1 MRLFVAVTLATT
13 LAASAAFAQN
23 SSSPPPI
30 LTDPGSILALQK
42 EKFQPTIDRLNR
54 QDAMM
59 RLRAFSPAEIREVE
73 EQTQRV
79 LVATGTS
86 CDVVE
91 AVRVGQTVRR
101 RDLFEVACANG
112 YGYILMNGATPAAY
126 DCWTLARIGLA
137 LRRENPRSNIGTQCG
152 LERNVGDMSD
162 QLLARANTAR

>member
-1 MRLFVAVTLATT
+1 MRAAAIPALLVA
-13 LAASAAFAQN
+13 AAAGAAGAQTIPSAN
-23 SSSPPPI
+23 E
-30 LTDPGSILALQK
+30 L
-42 EKFQPTIDRLNR
+42 RLNAQREALAPTLRLLDR
-54 QDAMM
+54 QDANM
-59 RLRAFSPAEIREVE
+59 RLRAYSSEELREVD
-73 EQTQRV
+73 EQTRRV
-79 LVATGTS
+79 LSQTGTS
-86 CDVVE
+86 CDIVE

-137 LRRENPRSNIGTQCG
+137 LRRENPRSIIGTQCG